1 MDGVAKPKGL
11 FCRMLRNE
19 LYRGLCGMGF
29 WIAVACFVAF
39 EVLSDQALFTGVYS
53 NLSIYETA
61 AYLSA
66 SEFQTL
72 LPCVCAVSYA
82 LSVVQDME
90 TNYLRFLILR
100 VGETRYL
107 FAKVIAAL
115 TSAFGVAFVG
125 LTFTYLLLATQY
137 NLTPQIS
144 EWNAGGT
151 LVLEGHIVGYWLLQ
165 FAVRSLSLGCW
176 VLLTLAVAAWTRNR
190 YIAVLS
196 PLLFGYML
204 DILVSLCA
212 QIPVVGTGLY
222 QWYCAYPYK
231 YIASGDAPFF
241 RAWDYLKA
249 FMLAYAPYFVI
260 FILANILVLRKR
272 VKEHV

>member
-90 TNYLRFLILR
+90 TNYLRFLMLR

-115 TSAFGVAFVG
+115 TSAIGVAFVV

-137 NLTPQIS
+137 NLT
-144 EWNAGGT
+144 
-151 LVLEGHIVGYWLLQ
+151 LLQ

-260 FILANILVLRKR
+260 FILADILVLRKR

>member
-1 MDGVAKPKGL
+1 MRVRRIL
-11 FCRMLRNE
+11 CTVCRTGYGNE
-19 LYRGLCGMGF
+19 LL
-29 WIAVACFVAF
+29 A
-39 EVLSDQALFTGVYS
+39 LSD
-53 NLSIYETA
+53 
-61 AYLSA
+61 A
-66 SEFQTL
+66 S
-72 LPCVCAVSYA
+72 CRRNA
-82 LSVVQDME
+82 LSLFQ
-90 TNYLRFLILR
+90 NALIGSLL
-100 VGETRYL
+100 TRYL

-260 FILANILVLRKR
+260 FILADILVLRKR

>member
-90 TNYLRFLILR
+90 TNYLRFLMLR

-176 VLLTLAVAAWTRNR
+176 VLLTL
-190 YIAVLS
+190 
-196 PLLFGYML
+196 
-204 DILVSLCA
+204 SL
-212 QIPVVGTGLY
+212 IH
-222 QWYCAYPYK
+222 
-231 YIASGDAPFF
+231 I
-241 RAWDYLKA
+241 
-249 FMLAYAPYFVI
+249 
-260 FILANILVLRKR
+260 
-272 VKEHV
+272 

>member
-1 MDGVAKPKGL
+1 MSCIGVCAAW
-11 FCRMLRNE
+11 
-19 LYRGLCGMGF
+19 GF
-29 WIAVACFVAF
+29 GSPSHAFVAF
-39 EVLSDQALFTGVYS
+39 EVFERPGTFHGRLFY
-53 NLSIYETA
+53 LSIYETA

-90 TNYLRFLILR
+90 TNYLRFLMLR

-137 NLTPQIS
+137 NLTPQS
-144 EWNAGGT
+144 VNGT
-151 LVLEGHIVGYWLLQ
+151 QAARWCLRAILLDTGWLQ

-222 QWYCAYPYK
+222 QCIVHTPTN
-231 YIASGDAPFF
+231 ISR
-241 RAWDYLKA
+241 RAT
-249 FMLAYAPYFVI
+249 
-260 FILANILVLRKR
+260 LRSSALGII
-272 VKEHV
+272 

>member
-1 MDGVAKPKGL
+1 M
-11 FCRMLRNE
+11 
-19 LYRGLCGMGF
+19 
-29 WIAVACFVAF
+29 
-39 EVLSDQALFTGVYS
+39 
-53 NLSIYETA
+53 
-61 AYLSA
+61 
-66 SEFQTL
+66 
-72 LPCVCAVSYA
+72 CAVSYA

-90 TNYLRFLILR
+90 TNYLRFLMLR
-100 VGETRYL
+100 VGETPYL

-260 FILANILVLRKR
+260 FILADILVLRKR

>member
-90 TNYLRFLILR
+90 TNYLRFLMLR
-100 VGETRYL
+100 VEKR
-107 FAKVIAAL
+107 A
-115 TSAFGVAFVG
+115 
-125 LTFTYLLLATQY
+125 
-137 NLTPQIS
+137 IS
-144 EWNAGGT
+144 
-151 LVLEGHIVGYWLLQ
+151 LQ
-165 FAVRSLSLGCW
+165 KS
-176 VLLTLAVAAWTRNR
+176 
-190 YIAVLS
+190 
-196 PLLFGYML
+196 
-204 DILVSLCA
+204 
-212 QIPVVGTGLY
+212 
-222 QWYCAYPYK
+222 
-231 YIASGDAPFF
+231 
-241 RAWDYLKA
+241 
-249 FMLAYAPYFVI
+249 
-260 FILANILVLRKR
+260 
-272 VKEHV
+272 

>member
-90 TNYLRFLILR
+90 TNYLRFLMLR

-190 YIAVLS
+190 YI
-196 PLLFGYML
+196 L

-260 FILANILVLRKR
+260 FILADILVLRKR